1 MGLFDNFQKEG
12 ESLFRARV
20 ALDFDY
26 MPKLVK
32 FRENEQHYIASCIKP
47 LFEKQSGRNLLLYG
61 PPGIGKTVATRH
73 VLSEIVEHTDDVIPL
88 YINCWQKNT
97 TYKILLE
104 ICERVGYA
112 LPYNKN
118 TQDLFKIIKE
128 KLNKYSVVFCFD
140 EVDKLEDFDILYMI
154 LEDIYKSS
162 LIMITNY
169 KTWLTLLDERIRSR
183 LTPDT
188 LEFRD
193 YNDYEIKEILKYR
206 LSYAFAPTAWEEN
219 ALQKVF
225 ETTLEVGDVRSG
237 LYLLK
242 ESGMCAEEASLKKI
256 TLNEVE
262 KAISKLNEFSVKDSE
277 DLETENKFIL
287 EIIKQNSGNKIGD
300 LFEIYEKNNGQRGYK
315 SFQRAIK
322 KLADANFILAE
333 KVTGGGGNS
342 TIVKFNDQAKT
353 LSDY

>member
-1 MGLFDNFQKEG
+1 MGVFDNILKDG

-20 ALDFDY
+20 ALDYDY

-32 FRENEQHYIASCIKP
+32 FREKEQHYVANCIKP
-47 LFEKQSGRNLLLYG
+47 LFDKQSGRNLLLYG

-73 VLSEIVEHTDDVIPL
+73 VLSEIVDHTDDIIPI

-104 ICERVGYA
+104 ICDRIGYA

-118 TQDLFKIIKE
+118 TQDLFKIIKA

-162 LIMITNY
+162 IIMITNY
-169 KTWLTLLDERIRSR
+169 KTWLNQLDERVRSR

-188 LEFRD
+188 MEFRK

-206 LSYAFAPTAWEEN
+206 LSYAFAPKVWDDQ
-219 ALQKVF
+219 ALERVF
-225 ETTLEVGDVRSG
+225 QTTLEVGDIRSG

-242 ESGMCAEEASLKKI
+242 ESGMCAEESSKKNISI
-256 TLNEVE
+256 TDVE
-262 KAISKLNEFSVKDSE
+262 KAIKKLNEFTIKDVD
-277 DLETENKFIL
+277 DLATDNQFIL
-287 EIIKQNSGNKIGD
+287 DIIKENSGKKIGE
-300 LFEIYEKNNGQRGYK
+300 LFTIYENNKGNRSYK

-342 TIVKFNDQAKT
+342 TIVKYNDQAKT
-353 LSDY
+353 LSDF